1 MKFFLASSAH
11 QLSASSYGVGSASPL
26 LCAPILSPCLTRR
39 SSRPAYGG
47 RLTLAVSPI
56 TRFMRAAT
64 RSSAPPCSEGFLA
77 FWASS
82 ACAASAT
89 SYPSCSAAP
98 LSRPSGFSWAAH
110 VFKAGR
116 SLLAF
121 GSNFAVK
128 RTRILRA
135 AYLGRCAVM
144 KVLLLFAAI
153 NTLMPSTSWAE
164 TGLVAD
170 YPELPAD
177 ARKVVERSAACR
189 HFADEIA
196 GNGSERDRQVN
207 RQIKKLRCNTL
218 ENDANRIRQKYKS
231 RPEVLRLMDESMA

>member
-1 MKFFLASSAH
+1 MRLQNCHQCTENLLIQRLA
-11 QLSASSYGVGSASPL
+11 LSK
-26 LCAPILSPCLTRR
+26 
-39 SSRPAYGG
+39 
-47 RLTLAVSPI
+47 
-56 TRFMRAAT
+56 
-64 RSSAPPCSEGFLA
+64 
-77 FWASS
+77 
-82 ACAASAT
+82 ASALKFWPPAGLCLHALRQFLV
-89 SYPSCSAAP
+89 SSAAP
-98 LSRPSGFSWAAH
+98 LPWPSAFSWAAPF
-110 VFKAGR
+110 FKSGR
-116 SLLAF
+116 FLLAF
-121 GSNFAVK
+121 GSNSAFK
-128 RTRILRA
+128 PTRLRRA

-207 RQIKKLRCNTL
+207 RQIKKLRCNSL
-218 ENDANRIRQKYKS
+218 GNDANRIRQKYKS

>member
-1 MKFFLASSAH
+1 MQAN
-11 QLSASSYGVGSASPL
+11 
-26 LCAPILSPCLTRR
+26 R
-39 SSRPAYGG
+39 SFDTDTHRH
-47 RLTLAVSPI
+47 
-56 TRFMRAAT
+56 
-64 RSSAPPCSEGFLA
+64 
-77 FWASS
+77 
-82 ACAASAT
+82 CAAK
-89 SYPSCSAAP
+89 
-98 LSRPSGFSWAAH
+98 R
-110 VFKAGR
+110 AGE
-116 SLLAF
+116 
-121 GSNFAVK
+121 
-128 RTRILRA
+128 RTPRGAMPVRAGQLR
-135 AYLGRCAVM
+135 RCAVM

-207 RQIKKLRCNTL
+207 RQIKKLRCNSL

>member
-1 MKFFLASSAH
+1 M
-11 QLSASSYGVGSASPL
+11 PN
-26 LCAPILSPCLTRR
+26 
-39 SSRPAYGG
+39 PAVNRTACKL
-47 RLTLAVSPI
+47 RLQV
-56 TRFMRAAT
+56 
-64 RSSAPPCSEGFLA
+64 
-77 FWASS
+77 
-82 ACAASAT
+82 
-89 SYPSCSAAP
+89 PS
-98 LSRPSGFSWAAH
+98 
-110 VFKAGR
+110 
-116 SLLAF
+116 AF
-121 GSNFAVK
+121 GSGS
-128 RTRILRA
+128 RLP
-135 AYLGRCAVM
+135 LRCAVM

-207 RQIKKLRCNTL
+207 RQIKKLRCNSL
-218 ENDANRIRQKYKS
+218 GNDANRIRQKYKS

>member
-1 MKFFLASSAH
+1 MPNNALQSDGPRFA
-11 QLSASSYGVGSASPL
+11 
-26 LCAPILSPCLTRR
+26 
-39 SSRPAYGG
+39 RPAPE
-47 RLTLAVSPI
+47 R
-56 TRFMRAAT
+56 
-64 RSSAPPCSEGFLA
+64 
-77 FWASS
+77 
-82 ACAASAT
+82 
-89 SYPSCSAAP
+89 
-98 LSRPSGFSWAAH
+98 
-110 VFKAGR
+110 
-116 SLLAF
+116 
-121 GSNFAVK
+121 
-128 RTRILRA
+128 
-135 AYLGRCAVM
+135 GRCAVM

-218 ENDANRIRQKYKS
+218 ENDANRSRQKYKS

>member
-1 MKFFLASSAH
+1 
-11 QLSASSYGVGSASPL
+11 
-26 LCAPILSPCLTRR
+26 
-39 SSRPAYGG
+39 
-47 RLTLAVSPI
+47 
-56 TRFMRAAT
+56 MRAAT
-64 RSSAPPCSEGFLA
+64 YSSAMPCSKGFQA
-77 FWASS
+77 FLGSS

-89 SYPSCSAAP
+89 SYHFCSAAP
-98 LSRPSGFSWAAH
+98 LLWPSAFSWAAPLS
-110 VFKAGR
+110 KSGR

-121 GSNFAVK
+121 GSNPAFK
-128 RTRILRA
+128 PTRLRRA
-135 AYLGRCAVM
+135 AYPSCCAVM
-144 KVLLLFAAI
+144 KLLLFFAAV
-153 NTLMPSTSWAE
+153 NTLMPSNSWAE

-207 RQIKKLRCNTL
+207 RQIKKLRCNSL